1 MLIIIKVKQELR
13 LIEELFETYI
23 PVKPLQ
29 YQNGLLGYGAI
40 HFLTKVGQAILDI

>member
-23 PVKPLQ
+23 PVKATAMP
-29 YQNGLLGYGAI
+29 
-40 HFLTKVGQAILDI
+40 K